1 MTYHAGGGLGCL
13 YLYLYCICI
22 AGNSCRVFPR
32 QLRGSVFSRCFIQ
45 FVTLREL
52 AAHYPPFFPRLR
64 ADFSPATALSF
75 FPRAKFSMLPG
86 FVPPE
91 REQDRM
97 GRKQK
102 NIGRVCMRAG
112 VENDHGS
119 GRNVSNW
126 GQRKWSCDGGA
137 LFLPHNFMAP

>member
-1 MTYHAGGGLGCL
+1 MGVGDRLFVFVSVSLSPGIHAAFFPGSCAAVFFPDASYSLCRFASSRL
-13 YLYLYCICI
+13 I
-22 AGNSCRVFPR
+22 AP
-32 QLRGSVFSRCFIQ
+32 
-45 FVTLREL
+45 
-52 AAHYPPFFPRLR
+52 HFFPRLR
-64 ADFSPATALSF
+64 ADFSTAAALPF
-75 FPRAKFSMLPG
+75 FPRAKCSMLPG

-112 VENDHGS
+112 AENDHGS

-126 GQRKWSCDGGA
+126 EQRKWSCDGGA